1 MTIKEK
7 ADSDRVRETAGIER
21 GICSGALPERS
32 LAEAE
37 VAVQDARHVFKHE
50 IAQVFD
56 SLLHISIIKVNI

>member
-1 MTIKEK
+1 M
-7 ADSDRVRETAGIER
+7 RETAGIER